1 MGEDHVIGLAKNWKV
16 SSLSCFSSTL
26 IADCENCERGL
37 GSMTT
42 KAYIR
47 EYYDPGYEDEGKMS
61 RLSGHLGILVD
72 FDVRKQR

>member
-42 KAYIR
+42 KLIL
-47 EYYDPGYEDEGKMS
+47 ENIM
-61 RLSGHLGILVD
+61 ILVALGD
-72 FDVRKQR
+72 SHVQCCKDVNAL